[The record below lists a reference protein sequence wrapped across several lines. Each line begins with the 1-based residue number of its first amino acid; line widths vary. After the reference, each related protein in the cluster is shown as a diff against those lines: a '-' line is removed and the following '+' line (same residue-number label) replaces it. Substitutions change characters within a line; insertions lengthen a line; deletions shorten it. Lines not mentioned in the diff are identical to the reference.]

1 MNFFID
7 FEAAQF
13 TNEIISIGCINE
25 NGDTFYSLVK
35 PEGKITKFITDL
47 TGITNEMLVDA
58 ALPNEVFSDLFDW
71 CMRKS
76 PNEQNVF
83 YCYGNT
89 DVQFLKANIK
99 RSTNFKAGA
108 MLSYIKSNLTDYAP
122 KVKVHYGLIKPINL
136 GKIANYIRGNEIK
149 QNHNALD
156 DACLLKYV
164 FEKVESS
171 PIDDTCAELAEYRIE
186 GTIEEGPVETY
197 IDMKKDPHRVFIGKD
212 KQGKKI
218 YKGFNSLDDA
228 AEYLITH
235 EMNHGKNKITITEAT
250 HSRIMNKIRN
260 AATQKKKYCDKY
272 WYITSK

>member
-13 TNEIISIGCINE
+13 TNEIISVGCISE

-47 TGITNEMLVDA
+47 TGITNEMLIDA
-58 ALPNEVFSDLFDW
+58 ALPDEVFSDLFDW
-71 CMRKS
+71 CIEKS

-108 MLSYIKSNLTDYAP
+108 MLSYIKSSLIDYAP

-136 GKIANYIRGNEIK
+136 GKIANYIRGNEIE

-156 DACLLKYV
+156 DARLLKYV
-164 FEKVESS
+164 FDKVEST
-171 PIDDTCAELAEYRIE
+171 PIDNTCAELAEYRVE
-186 GTIEEGPVETY
+186 NTIEEGPVETY
-197 IDMKKDPHRVFIGKD
+197 IDMKKDSHKVFISLD
-212 KQGKKI
+212 KKGKKV
-218 YKGFNSLDDA
+218 YKGFDSLFDT

-235 EMNHGKNKITITEAT
+235 EMNHGKNKIIITEAT
-250 HSRIMNKIRN
+250 HNRIMNKIRN
-260 AATQKKKYCDKY
+260 AAAQKKKYCDKY
-272 WYITSK
+272 WFITSK

>member
-108 MLSYIKSNLTDYAP
+108 MLSYIKSSLTDYAP

-136 GKIANYIRGNEIK
+136 GKIANYIRGNEIE
-149 QNHNALD
+149 QNHNSLD

-212 KQGKKI
+212 KRGKKI

-260 AATQKKKYCDKY
+260 AAMQKKKYCDKY

>member
-13 TNEIISIGCINE
+13 TNEIISVGCISE

-35 PEGKITKFITDL
+35 PEGKITKFIIDL

-58 ALPNEVFSDLFDW
+58 ALPDKVFSDLFDW
-71 CMRKS
+71 CMEKS
-76 PNEQNVF
+76 PNEQNIF

-108 MLSYIKSNLTDYAP
+108 MLSYIKSSLTDYAP

-136 GKIANYIRGNEIK
+136 GKIANYIRGNEIE

-156 DACLLKYV
+156 DARLLKYV
-164 FEKVESS
+164 FEEVESS

-197 IDMKKDPHRVFIGKD
+197 IDMKKDPHKVFIGKD
-212 KQGKKI
+212 KRGKKI
-218 YKGFNSLDDA
+218 YKAFNSLDDA

-235 EMNHGKNKITITEAT
+235 EMNHGKNKITVTEAT
-250 HSRIMNKIRN
+250 HGRIMNKIRN
-260 AATQKKKYCDKY
+260 AAVQKKKYCDKY

>member
-47 TGITNEMLVDA
+47 TGITNEMLIDA

-71 CMRKS
+71 CMGKS

-108 MLSYIKSNLTDYAP
+108 MLSYIKSSLTDYAP
-122 KVKVHYGLIKPINL
+122 KVKVHYGLIKPIGL
-136 GKIANYIRGNEIK
+136 QKVINYIRGNEIE

-197 IDMKKDPHRVFIGKD
+197 IDMKKDPHRIFMGKD
-212 KQGKKI
+212 KRGKKI

-228 AEYLITH
+228 VEYLITH

-260 AATQKKKYCDKY
+260 AAAQKKKYCDKY

>member
-108 MLSYIKSNLTDYAP
+108 MLSYIKSSLTDYAP

-136 GKIANYIRGNEIK
+136 GKIANYIRGSEIE

-197 IDMKKDPHRVFIGKD
+197 IDMKRDPRRVFIGKD
-212 KQGKKI
+212 KRGKKI

>member
-13 TNEIISIGCINE
+13 TNEIISVGCINE

-58 ALPNEVFSDLFDW
+58 ALPNKVFSDLFDW
-71 CMRKS
+71 CMEKS

-108 MLSYIKSNLTDYAP
+108 MLSYIKSSLTDYAP

-156 DACLLKYV
+156 DARLLKYV
-164 FEKVESS
+164 FEEVESS

-197 IDMKKDPHRVFIGKD
+197 IDMKKDSHKVFLSLD
-212 KQGKKI
+212 KKGKKVC
-218 YKGFNSLDDA
+218 KGFDSLYDT
-228 AEYLITH
+228 AEYLITN
-235 EMNHGKNKITITEAT
+235 EMNHGKNKITITDAT
-250 HSRIMNKIRN
+250 HNRIMNKIRN
-260 AATQKKKYCDKY
+260 AASQKKKYCDKY
-272 WYITSK
+272 WFITTK